1 MLELFDDSLDL
12 VPEDY
17 RKYRRKNGQ
26 HFTEKLCK
34 FAVDQMKKDGEQAIK
49 PLTKKEVDSM
59 LKEFGV
65 TVENA
70 KEYDTVFVANMGMA
84 DYLGESVPDME
95 HLAKYVK
102 NVIDDPDG
110 YEGIAF
116 NRWWADM
123 CAKRVEVPWEEY
135 L

>member
-1 MLELFDDSLDL
+1 MYEEIMSILDL
-12 VPEDY
+12 VPEGFREY
-17 RKYRRKNGQ
+17 KRRHGL
-26 HFTEKLCK
+26 HFTGSLCE
-34 FAVDQMKKDGEQAIK
+34 FAVKRMKGKDGK
-49 PLTKKEVDSM
+49 PINAMTPKEVEAM
-59 LKEFGV
+59 LKEFDV
-65 TVENA
+65 QLENRNG
-70 KEYDTVFVANMGMA
+70 YDHVFVANMGLA

-116 NRWWADM
+116 NRWLADVVAM
-123 CAKRVEVPWEEY
+123 RVEVPWEEF